1 MWEQT
6 SILMESAKVKNKR
19 PHSSSEA
26 HKKHKNPFHSTNKFQ
41 SILDQFL
48 SLQTHFTTALTQQHS
63 LRLDL

>member
-6 SILMESAKVKNKR
+6 SILKDATKVRTKR
-19 PHSSSEA
+19 PHSSLEP
-26 HKKHKNPFHSTNKFQ
+26 HKKQKNPFLSTNKSQ

-48 SLQTHFTTALTQQHS
+48 LLQTHFTTALTQQHS